1 METIRSEISDGD
13 TVVTPETITTYT
25 RDAAGR
31 VLQTRRDRGAMTTTE
46 SVEYDK
52 LGRIVRQTD
61 VLGRVTATA
70 YSENGLTETVTK
82 AAEVNP
88 PRPPPA
94 PPSSP
99 NVTPTAPYSM
109 NTARDSAN
117 ATMSMTSAITA

>member
-70 YSENGLTETVTK
+70 YSENGLTETVT
-82 AAEVNP
+82 
-88 PRPPPA
+88 
-94 PPSSP
+94 
-99 NVTPTAPYSM
+99 TPTG
-109 NTARDSAN
+109 
-117 ATMSMTSAITA
+117 ATLVTIRHADGTVLEQSGTGHRRTP